1 MALDCGFEHPA
12 ITNIIDIEV
21 RDNLYNPYIW
31 FMSFG
36 HMIVDTAQGVLPII
50 TPLLADKLNLTF
62 FQVGII
68 ALASTFSSAI
78 IQPVLGVLSDRH
90 NISWLMPLGL
100 FLSGFGLALTGMINS
115 YGLLLLAVMLSGIG
129 VAGYHPEGSKLTYLV
144 SDEAKAGASMSI
156 FSVGGNLG
164 LGTGPVFATFL
175 LGFSGLDSIY
185 GVVFPG
191 LFAAL
196 VFLYLL
202 PRFNKILRAHLQEV
216 KTEKIEEEGIGEEK
230 TQTIDRHKE
239 KTRKSSLFFLLLYV
253 AVRSWVH
260 AGLVYFIPFYFP
272 AFKNIAEPEYLVSI
286 FLIAGVIG
294 TLLGGPF
301 SDRFGG
307 RKGLVI
313 SMIVSVLSVYPFIHL
328 SGFFVPVFA
337 FIAGTALVS
346 TFSVTV
352 VYGQRLLPDNIGL
365 ASGLVLGFAVGMG
378 SIGVSVLGVIADH
391 FGLPLVMNILG
402 FLPAAGIVV
411 ALVLPDDRGEFK

>member
-1 MALDCGFEHPA
+1 M
-12 ITNIIDIEV
+12 
-21 RDNLYNPYIW
+21 
-31 FMSFG
+31 
-36 HMIVDTAQGVLPII
+36 
-50 TPLLADKLNLTF
+50 
-62 FQVGII
+62 
-68 ALASTFSSAI
+68 
-78 IQPVLGVLSDRH
+78 
-90 NISWLMPLGL
+90 
-100 FLSGFGLALTGMINS
+100 
-115 YGLLLLAVMLSGIG
+115 
-129 VAGYHPEGSKLTYLV
+129 
-144 SDEAKAGASMSI
+144 
-156 FSVGGNLG
+156 
-164 LGTGPVFATFL
+164 
-175 LGFSGLDSIY
+175 
-185 GVVFPG
+185 
-191 LFAAL
+191 
-196 VFLYLL
+196 
-202 PRFNKILRAHLQEV
+202 QEV

-272 AFKNIAEPEYLVSI
+272 GFKGVAEPEYLVSI

>member
-1 MALDCGFEHPA
+1 
-12 ITNIIDIEV
+12 
-21 RDNLYNPYIW
+21 
-31 FMSFG
+31 
-36 HMIVDTAQGVLPII
+36 
-50 TPLLADKLNLTF
+50 
-62 FQVGII
+62 
-68 ALASTFSSAI
+68 
-78 IQPVLGVLSDRH
+78 
-90 NISWLMPLGL
+90 
-100 FLSGFGLALTGMINS
+100 MINS

-164 LGTGPVFATFL
+164 LGIGPVFATFL

-202 PRFNKILRAHLQEV
+202 PRFNKILRAHLQKE
-216 KTEKIEEEGIGEEK
+216 KTEKIEDKEIGEGK
-230 TQTIDRHKE
+230 TQTIDSHKE